1 MTAAT
6 HRLFDATT
14 LRRRRQRAR
23 HGTIA
28 DFLLVYAA
36 KEFAD
41 RLSLILRPFISVA
54 EVGSLGTQLQR
65 ALSRDNLVRIGPME
79 ANPDIIAHD
88 DLLPLRSEST
98 DLILSSLTFQFVDDL
113 PGLLVQI
120 RKALR
125 ADGLMLAAMLGGHT
139 LNELRIAFAQA
150 EGEIVGGISP
160 RVIPFVDVRDAGGL
174 LQRAGFALPVAD
186 SDTLT
191 VRYDNVFALM
201 ADLRAMAGTNIL
213 IERIRRPTRRS
224 VMVRMAEIYAERFS
238 DPDGRIRATFEI
250 IWMSGWAPHESQQKP
265 LRPGSAKARLA
276 DALGTSE
283 RKIGGRTNY

>member
-79 ANPDIIAHD
+79 ANPDTIAHD

>member
-23 HGTIA
+23 QGTIA
-28 DFLLVYAA
+28 DFLLVYSA